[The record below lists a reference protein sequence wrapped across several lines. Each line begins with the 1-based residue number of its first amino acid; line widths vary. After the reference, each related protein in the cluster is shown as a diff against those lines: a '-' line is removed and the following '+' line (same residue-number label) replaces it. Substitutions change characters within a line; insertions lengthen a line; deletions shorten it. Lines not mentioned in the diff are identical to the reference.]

1 MLDAMRDGELEGMQ
15 CFDGELEKLVRAG
28 AVDMPTA
35 MLHATNPGNL
45 RVQLADIPET
55 PKEQSVEDSLI
66 ERF

>member
-15 CFDGELEKLVRAG
+15 CFDAELEKLVRNGKVAM
-28 AVDMPTA
+28 ATA

-45 RVQLADIPET
+45 RVQLADVPDT
-55 PKEQSVEDSLI
+55 PKDKVDDSMI